1 MIETAL
7 ISTKH
12 RVRRRNSSM
21 IAALE
26 LYIKFDAV
34 SSSGICGIIEQYS
47 KHNAE
52 ISAQV
57 SRARHSKLHIDRA

>member
-1 MIETAL
+1 
-7 ISTKH
+7 
-12 RVRRRNSSM
+12 M